1 MKPTRESGDR
11 SRRALYQPR
20 SEGNEGEALMSVH
33 QRRGL
38 RRSLNTFLLIAASA
52 SLAFAAEV
60 HGRITDPLGVP
71 VANAELALLK
81 GGKIVATSR
90 SAPDGTYSLRTG
102 EAGQFYIVVMSQTF
116 RQISTPAFYAD
127 VLSSR
132 QQNVV
137 LEPERVH
144 QQVVVTATGTP
155 TPQAQVS
162 SAITAVLQPDFR
174 NRAVIVDALRQAPG
188 IFVVQQGMYGGV
200 TSLFVRGGSSDA
212 NRVVLDGVPIENIG
226 GRFDYSSLATTGIK
240 SFELYRGANSTLYG
254 SDAAAGVV
262 DLETPRG
269 TTSFP
274 SLLYEGDAGNFH
286 TYRNAVQLGGTWH
299 KVDYY
304 GGFDALRSSNALPQS
319 EYHLN
324 TEAVNLGYAIS
335 SATSLRVT
343 ARNADAAVGLPGPFD
358 FTWLANDGKQS
369 DQNTY
374 LSGTIE
380 NQTTEKWHNLVRYGL
395 ARKRE
400 QSAQWYPAGIPITFS
415 SGGFS
420 YTNYYGLPVPIHG
433 ANGYKTG
440 GQVLMNYGA
449 AFGGVYPNT
458 SDSASNRDQ
467 LYFQS
472 DFRFTPHLTGLL
484 GFRYLDERGSYHN
497 PAFFLSQTLERSNY
511 DYIGQFAGDFKNR
524 LFYTLSG
531 DIEKNQLYGTVGQPR
546 VGLAYFPVR
555 PGGGI
560 AHGTKLTFNFA
571 KGIQEPD
578 LNSQIQSLQTVL
590 AQYGYADLIAQY
602 HIPAIGGETSR
613 SYDGGLEQTLF
624 NERLLM
630 KALYF
635 HNEFKNQIEFV
646 SGNTLPLIGVN
657 PVVATAIENSFGGAS
672 VNSLAF
678 RAQGAEVE
686 LQSQITSH
694 IFARGGY
701 TYTDGVVQR
710 SFSSDAIGPQENPL
724 FPGIEIGI
732 NSPLIGARPFRRPPH
747 VGFVGVTYTT
757 PKWFL
762 QAQGS
767 FAGKSDDSTFISSF
781 SSLSGDNSL
790 LLPNRNLDFA
800 YAKVDVGGSYQ
811 LKPWVAVYAQL
822 DNLTSN
828 QHIGPIG
835 YRSLPFTAR
844 GGMRFAIGHS
854 KK

>member
-1 MKPTRESGDR
+1 
-11 SRRALYQPR
+11 
-20 SEGNEGEALMSVH
+20 MSLRT
-33 QRRGL
+33 RRGL
-38 RRSLNTFLLIAASA
+38 RRFFAASLLIAATT

-60 HGRITDPLGVP
+60 HGRVTDPLGAP
-71 VANAELALLK
+71 VAGAELALIQ
-81 GGKIVATSR
+81 GGKIITSAR
-90 SAPDGTYSLRTG
+90 SATDGTYSLRTG
-102 EAGQFYIVVMSQTF
+102 QSGHFYVVVVSQTF
-116 RQISTPAFYAD
+116 REITTPSFYAG
-127 VLSSR
+127 VLDSH

-137 LEPERVH
+137 LEPARVN

-162 SAITAVLQPDFR
+162 GAITAVQQPEFR
-174 NRAVIVDALRQAPG
+174 NRAIIVDALRQSPG
-188 IFVVQQGMYGGV
+188 TFLVQQGRYGGV
-200 TSLFVRGGSSDA
+200 TSLFVRGGSSTA

-226 GRFDYSSLATTGIK
+226 GVFDYSTLATTGIK
-240 SFELYRGANSTLYG
+240 SFEIYRGANSTLYG

-262 DLETPRG
+262 NLETPRG

-274 SLLYEGDAGNFH
+274 SLLYEGDGGNFH
-286 TYRNAVQLGGTWH
+286 TYRNAVQAGGTWH
-299 KVDYY
+299 KLDYY
-304 GGFDALRSSNALPQS
+304 GGFDALRSSNAIPQD

-324 TEAVNLGYAIS
+324 TETVNLGYALS
-335 SATSLRVT
+335 GSTSLRVT
-343 ARNADAAVGLPGPFD
+343 ARNADAAVGLPGPYQ

-380 NQTTEKWHNLVRYGL
+380 NQTTEAWHNLVRYGL
-395 ARKRE
+395 TRKRE
-400 QSAQWYPAGIPITFS
+400 QFAQWYPAGLPVTFNS
-415 SGGFS
+415 DGFS
-420 YTNYYGLPVPIHG
+420 YTNYYGLPLTIRG
-433 ANGYKTG
+433 ANGYSVS
-440 GQVLMNYGA
+440 GQVLMNFGTD
-449 AFGGVYPNT
+449 FGGVYPNS
-458 SDSASNRDQ
+458 SDSANNRDQ

-484 GFRYLDERGSYHN
+484 GFRYIDERGSYHN
-497 PAFFLSQTLERSNY
+497 PAFFLSQSLERSNY

-524 LFYTLSG
+524 FFYTLSG

-560 AHGTKLTFNFA
+560 AHGTKLTFNFS

-578 LNSQIQSLQTVL
+578 LNSQIGSLQAIL
-590 AQYGYADLIAQY
+590 AQYGYSNLIAQY
-602 HIPAIGGETSR
+602 NVPPIGGETSR
-613 SYDGGLEQTLF
+613 SYDGGIEETFL

-630 KALYF
+630 KAIYF
-635 HNEFKNQIEFV
+635 HNEFGNQIEFV
-646 SGNTLPLIGVN
+646 SGGVLPLLGVS
-657 PVVATAIENSFGGAS
+657 PAVATAVTNTFGGAS
-672 VNSLAF
+672 VNSLAY

-686 LQSQITSH
+686 LESEISSH

-701 TYTDGVVQR
+701 TYTDGAVQR
-710 SFSSDAIGPQENPL
+710 SFSSDAIGPQANPL
-724 FPGIEIGI
+724 IPGIEIGV

-747 VGFVGVTYTT
+747 VGFAGVTYTT
-757 PKWFL
+757 TRWFA
-762 QAQGS
+762 QVQGS
-767 FAGKSDDSTFISSF
+767 FASRSDDSTFLSSF
-781 SSLSGDNSL
+781 DSLSGDNSL

-811 LKPWVAVYAQL
+811 VKQWLGVYAQL

-835 YRSLPFTAR
+835 YPSLPLNFRA
-844 GGMRFAIGHS
+844 GIRFAIGHS